1 METCVNEKCLVSDLL
16 RTINPE
22 VVFVIPGSLLEI
34 LDDIDAAKTKI
45 ITAYHEEQLGYM
57 AIGYYYET
65 KKIPIII
72 VSQGPGETN
81 LITAISTA
89 YREQIPM
96 LIVSAYKN
104 DPSRVYFQQS
114 SGQCHTPNVYG
125 MMKNITER
133 CYKTEK
139 VLSRKEYIYLRDVIQ
154 NSRYPIYL
162 CVNEAEKNNVGI
174 LKETINFCDDENSIF
189 DFEKIFHNFRDKK
202 HVGVVIGYGANNISE
217 YLIFLAQK
225 YHYRIF
231 TTLKAIEFVK
241 CNTKGYLGHIG
252 VMGNNEANDYLKDK
266 CEILLAFGT
275 SLSSNSLGKWFKGF
289 SNRQAQLIHVNMEST
304 LEYSNIY
311 FYKSDLEE
319 VTHTE
324 YEIEKHSDNKSCNRL
339 VELLHIEH
347 TERTF
352 ILEAY
357 KPNFISNLTLKDY
370 ESIMMVGGFGP
381 LGSSISI
388 AVGAALAHKNKR
400 YVVLCG
406 DGGFL
411 FSGMTLLNV
420 VRYELPILIVINVN
434 NEYRTVADG
443 QRKRVNRTIATDLFA
458 PDYSLISDFFKISQ
472 KEIKT
477 IEKFRDEYVE
487 FLKNGKPMII
497 FTDDE
502 IYNNIN

>member
-1 METCVNEKCLVSDLL
+1 METSVKEKRLVSDLL
-16 RTINPE
+16 REINPE

-34 LDDIDAAKTKI
+34 LDDIEVTNTKI

-81 LITAISTA
+81 LITSISTA

-104 DPSRVYFQQS
+104 DSSRVYFQQS
-114 SGQCHTPNVYG
+114 SGQCHTPNIYG
-125 MMKNITER
+125 IMKNITER

-139 VLSRKEYIYLRDVIQ
+139 ALFEKEFNYMRDIIR

-162 CVNEAEKNNVGI
+162 CVNEADKNNIGI
-174 LKETINFCDDENSIF
+174 IEETINVCDEETCILDY
-189 DFEKIFHNFRDKK
+189 EKLFQNFRNKK
-202 HVGVVIGYGANNISE
+202 NVGVVIGYGASKIYK
-217 YLIFLAQK
+217 YLISLSQK
-225 YHYRIF
+225 YQYHIF
-231 TTLKAIEFVK
+231 TTLKAIDFVK
-241 CNTKGYLGHIG
+241 GNTKGYVGHIG
-252 VMGNNEANDYLKDK
+252 IMGSNVANDYLKDE

-275 SLSSNSLGKWFKGF
+275 SLSSNTLGKWFKSF
-289 SNRQAQLIHVNMEST
+289 TNRQAPLIHVNMEST
-304 LEYSNIY
+304 LEYSNIS
-311 FYKSDLEE
+311 FYQTDLEE
-319 VTHTE
+319 INCTE
-324 YEIEKHSDNKSCNRL
+324 YEIEKINDKISCNRL
-339 VELLHIEH
+339 VESLHIEH

-357 KPNFISNLTLKDY
+357 KPNFISNLALRDY
-370 ESIMMVGGFGP
+370 ESILMVGGFGP

-388 AVGAALAHKNKR
+388 AVGAALANSSKR
-400 YVVLCG
+400 YIVLCG

-420 VRYELPILIVINVN
+420 VRYDLPILIVINVN

-443 QRKRVNRTIATDLFA
+443 QRKRLNRTIATDLYA
-458 PDYSLISDFFKISQ
+458 PDYSSVNAFFKISQ

-477 IEKFRDEYVE
+477 IEEFSDAYED
-487 FLKNGKPMII
+487 FLKYGKPMII

-502 IYNNIN
+502 IYDKIN

>member
-1 METCVNEKCLVSDLL
+1 METSVNEKRLVSDLL
-16 RTINPE
+16 RAINPE

-34 LDDIDAAKTKI
+34 LDDIDDAKTKI

-65 KKIPIII
+65 KRIPIII

-81 LITAISTA
+81 LITSISTA

-139 VLSRKEYIYLRDVIQ
+139 TLLEKEYSYLRDIIHK
-154 NSRYPIYL
+154 SRYPIYL
-162 CVNEAEKNNVGI
+162 CVNEADKNNVGI
-174 LKETINFCDDENSIF
+174 IKETINFCDDENCIL
-189 DFEKIFHNFRDKK
+189 DYEKLFHNFRDKK
-202 HVGVVIGYGANNISE
+202 NVGVVIGYGANKIFE
-217 YLIFLAQK
+217 YLIFLSQK
-225 YHYRIF
+225 YQYHIF
-231 TTLKAIEFVK
+231 TTLKATEFVK
-241 CNTKGYLGHIG
+241 GNTKRYLGHIG
-252 VMGNNEANDYLKDK
+252 VMGSDVANDYLKDK

-289 SNRQAQLIHVNMEST
+289 SNRRASLIHVNKEST
-304 LEYSNIY
+304 LEYSNIN
-311 FYKSDLEE
+311 FYKTDLEE
-319 VTHTE
+319 INYAE
-324 YEIEKHSDNKSCNRL
+324 YEIEKLSDKNSCNRL
-339 VELLHIEH
+339 VESLHIEH
-347 TERTF
+347 IERTF

-357 KPNFISNLTLKDY
+357 KANFISNLVLKDY

-400 YVVLCG
+400 YIVLCG

-434 NEYRTVADG
+434 NEYKTVADG
-443 QRKRVNRTIATDLFA
+443 QRKRVNRTIATDLYA
-458 PDYSLISDFFKISQ
+458 PNYSLISDFFKISQ

-477 IEKFRDEYVE
+477 IEEFRDAYAG
-487 FLKNGKPMII
+487 FLKHGKPMII

-502 IYNNIN
+502 IYDKIN